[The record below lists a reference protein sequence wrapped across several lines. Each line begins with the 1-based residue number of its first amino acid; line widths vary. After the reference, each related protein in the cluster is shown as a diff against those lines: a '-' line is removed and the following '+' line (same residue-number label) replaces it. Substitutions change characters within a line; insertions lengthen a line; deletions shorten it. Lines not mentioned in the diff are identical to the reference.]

1 MWVCIMEKSDRN
13 GRTATSAKVVSY
25 KVHNSKKKLLL
36 VGNGASS
43 HCFGI
48 QLGKVFQPEDA
59 ERIVAVFS
67 SGRF

>member
-1 MWVCIMEKSDRN
+1 MEKSDRN
-13 GRTATSAKVVSY
+13 GRATSVKIVSY
-25 KVHNSKKKLLL
+25 KVHRSKKKLLL

-48 QLGKVFQPEDA
+48 QLGKVFQKEDA
-59 ERIVAVFS
+59 EKIVAVAN